1 VDFLDLSC
9 DQNSELNYGDVF
21 MRTSSRRS
29 TSTSKAKSSRTSG
42 SFRSSSKWGKSS
54 KRKGTGCAPGYASVC
69 STFQNKVQG
78 FRTLCEQ
85 TKGTAKGNRPSPAAL
100 KTFGNWINKGANVW
114 KVSNSQL
121 NRWCKTTQG
130 FKSATSAKN
139 ALCKRF
145 GKSAIKA
152 VCPSKTGGF
161 IVAAAPTVKGRTF
174 NFPK

>member
-1 VDFLDLSC
+1 
-9 DQNSELNYGDVF
+9 
-21 MRTSSRRS
+21 MRTSSRQSS
-29 TSTSKAKSSRTSG
+29 TTNKLSTTRKSSTG
-42 SFRSSSKWGKSS
+42 SFRAKS
-54 KRKGTGCAPGYASVC
+54 TGCAPGYSSVC
-69 STFQNKVQG
+69 NTFQNKVQG

-85 TKGTAKGNRPSPAAL
+85 TTGSSKGARPTPATL

-114 KVSNSQL
+114 KVSSSQV
-121 NRWCKTTQG
+121 NRWCKPSNSI
-130 FKSATSAKN
+130 KSATSAKS

-161 IVAAAPTVKGRTF
+161 IVAVAPTVKGRAF